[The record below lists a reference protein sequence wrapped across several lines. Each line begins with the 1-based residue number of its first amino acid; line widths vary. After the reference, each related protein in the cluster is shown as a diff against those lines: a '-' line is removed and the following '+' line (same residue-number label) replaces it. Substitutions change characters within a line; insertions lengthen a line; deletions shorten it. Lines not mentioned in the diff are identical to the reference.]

1 MISYHGKGNLLTR
14 SWLEKSRN
22 AWENLGVS
30 VSNKMF
36 DENTFRGKLQAEELQ
51 WIISHIQAGTQKVL
65 DAGCGPGRYTK
76 ILAEQWTEVIS
87 YDFSRSILKLL
98 QKKIGRLRPTLVQGD
113 IQILPFKNKQ
123 FDAVL
128 MLDVLH
134 HLETKDM
141 RMKAIKEAFRVSKQ
155 YVFLDV
161 KNRYNPYLWYRY
173 RKMTDPFLRVCYTYS
188 EILNAVR
195 ESGGR
200 IIERKGLG
208 FPIRYIAPYILIE
221 AVKEGGIL

>member
-1 MISYHGKGNLLTR
+1 
-14 SWLEKSRN
+14 
-22 AWENLGVS
+22 
-30 VSNKMF
+30 MF
-36 DENTFRGKLQAEELQ
+36 DEKTLRGKLQREELQ
-51 WIISHIQAGTQKVL
+51 WVISHIPTEVQSIL

-76 ILAEQWTEVIS
+76 ILTDRGMEVIS

-98 QKKIGRLRPTLVQGD
+98 QKNWGHLKPMRVQGD
-113 IQILPFKNKQ
+113 IQMLPFKNNQ

-141 RMKAIKEAFRVSKQ
+141 RMSAIKEAFRVSKK
-155 YVFLDV
+155 YVFFDV
-161 KNRYNPYLWYRY
+161 KNKYNLYLWYRY
-173 RKMTDPFLRVCYTYS
+173 KKMTDPFLRVCYTYS

-195 ESGGR
+195 KSGGR
-200 IIERKGLG
+200 IIERKGIG
-208 FPIRYIAPYILIE
+208 FPIRFIAPYILIE

>member
-1 MISYHGKGNLLTR
+1 MTR

-22 AWENLGVS
+22 AWETLGINQSKV
-30 VSNKMF
+30 MF
-36 DENTFRGKLQAEELQ
+36 DENTFRGKLQKEELQ
-51 WIISHIQAGTQKVL
+51 WIISHIPSGAQDIL
-65 DAGCGPGRYTK
+65 DAGCGPGRYTQ
-76 ILAEQWTEVIS
+76 IFAEQWTEVIS

-98 QKKIGRLRPTLVQGD
+98 QKNLGHLKLTLVQGD
-113 IQILPFKNKQ
+113 IQMLPFKNNQ

-141 RMKAIKEAFRVSKQ
+141 RMNAIKEAFRVSKK

-161 KNRYNPYLWYRY
+161 KNKYNPYLWYRY

-188 EILNAVR
+188 EILNVVQK
-195 ESGGR
+195 SGGR
-200 IIERKGLG
+200 VIERKGIG
-208 FPIRYIAPYILIE
+208 FPIRFIAPYILIE

>member
-1 MISYHGKGNLLTR
+1 MSRN

-22 AWENLGVS
+22 VWENLGVNQ
-30 VSNKMF
+30 SNTMF
-36 DENTFRGKLQAEELQ
+36 DEKTFRGKLQKEELE
-51 WIISHIQAGTQKVL
+51 WVISHIPTKVQSIL
-65 DAGCGPGRYTK
+65 DAGCGPGRYTQ
-76 ILAEQWTEVIS
+76 IFAEQGTEVIS

-98 QKKIGRLRPTLVQGD
+98 QKKWGHLKLTLVQGD
-113 IQILPFKNKQ
+113 IQILPFKNNQ
-123 FDAVL
+123 FDTVL

-141 RMKAIKEAFRVSKQ
+141 RMNAIKEAFRVAKN

-188 EILNAVR
+188 EILNAVQR
-195 ESGGR
+195 CGGSV
-200 IIERKGLG
+200 IKRKGLG
-208 FPIRYIAPYILIE
+208 FSIRFIAPYILIE